1 MKKRKTVVAGYTLI
15 KREQVGEAMV
25 VLGHNPDSM
34 TPFVTWKAYEHSQ
47 FKSFEHGHYCATRQ
61 EAMIDYHQRLT
72 EAWEHYFPAKT
83 QEKGNGAKGDIL
95 TPPSPEIRR
104 TREVEAESVAYVV
117 SQHFGLDTSEYS
129 FGYIAN

>member
-47 FKSFEHGHYCATRQ
+47 FKSFEHGHFCATRQ

-83 QEKGNGAKGDIL
+83 QEKGNGAK
-95 TPPSPEIRR
+95 TRR
-104 TREVEAESVAYVV
+104 IDPASR
-117 SQHFGLDTSEYS
+117 
-129 FGYIAN
+129 